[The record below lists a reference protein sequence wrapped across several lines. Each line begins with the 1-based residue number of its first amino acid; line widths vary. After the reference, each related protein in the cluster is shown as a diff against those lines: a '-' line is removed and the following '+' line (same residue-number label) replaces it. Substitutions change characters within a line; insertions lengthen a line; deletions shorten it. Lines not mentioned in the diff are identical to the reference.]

1 MLSLKPIPNHGPIV
15 MLVKKYHRGKPKT
28 GSLQESEKYRWR
40 VYLWQPP
47 DDLVSWAL
55 PANADHHDIIDIL
68 RFSRIFI

>member
-1 MLSLKPIPNHGPIV
+1 MLSLKPILNHGPIV
-15 MLVKKYHRGKPKT
+15 MLVKKYYRGTPKA
-28 GSLQESEKYRWR
+28 GRLRESKQYRWR